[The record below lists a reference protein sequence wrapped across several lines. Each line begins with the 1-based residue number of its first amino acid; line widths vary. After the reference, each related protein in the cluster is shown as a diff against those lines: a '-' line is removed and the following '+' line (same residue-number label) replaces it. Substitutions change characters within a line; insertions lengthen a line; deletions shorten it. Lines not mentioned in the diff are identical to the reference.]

1 MKQMI
6 GKGYT
11 HIYTGPGKGKT
22 SAALGLAFRAAGSG
36 LKSIIIQFMKGLP
49 SGEIESAARTGGLIT
64 IERYGSERFCR
75 PDAGDGSMEEHR
87 EHARRGY
94 ERAAGLISGGDYPVV
109 ILDEIVTACAFGLIS
124 EEEIITLMK
133 SKPEGTELVLTG
145 RGATGGLISHADLV
159 TEMRE
164 IKHYYQCGVSPR
176 KGIED

>member
-1 MKQMI
+1 MI

-22 SAALGLAFRAAGSG
+22 SAALGLAFRASGYG
-36 LKSIIIQFMKGLP
+36 LKSVIIQFMKGLP
-49 SGEIESAARTGGLIT
+49 SGEIEAAARSGGLVT

-75 PDAGDGSMEEHR
+75 PDACDGSLEEHR

-94 ERAAGLISGGDYPVV
+94 ERAAGLIASGGYRVV
-109 ILDEIVTACAFGLIS
+109 ILDEIITACAFGLIT
-124 EEEIITLMK
+124 EEEIIGLMK
-133 SKPEGTELVLTG
+133 SKPDGTELVLTG
-145 RGATGGLISHADLV
+145 RGATEGLISQADLV

-164 IKHYYQCGVSPR
+164 IKHYYQNGVPPR